1 MNVIGVASGK
11 GGVGKTATSVNLA
24 VSLALRG
31 QKVMLFDADLGLAN
45 AQLALGCTTEFNFS
59 HVLSGE
65 KTLDE
70 IIVTTRQGIR
80 LVPGASGVQKLA
92 SLGASEAAAIVQ
104 VFSSIEEE
112 IDYLIVDSAAG
123 ISNSVLTFMQASQR
137 RLIVLRDE
145 PSSIADAYGTI
156 KVLVKDCNLDEIY
169 VVPNMV
175 ESQAAG
181 YQLYKRL
188 NEVCQKFLG
197 QPVKYLN
204 SITQDEH
211 MLAAARNYQ
220 SVLEYAP
227 GGNASRDFRQLAQ
240 AVIGLGNHGTS
251 AGNLQFFFERMIAR
265 PAS

>member
-1 MNVIGVASGK
+1 
-11 GGVGKTATSVNLA
+11 
-24 VSLALRG
+24 
-31 QKVMLFDADLGLAN
+31 MLFR
-45 AQLALGCTTEFNFS
+45 S
-59 HVLSGE
+59 
-65 KTLDE
+65 
-70 IIVTTRQGIR
+70 
-80 LVPGASGVQKLA
+80 
-92 SLGASEAAAIVQ
+92 
-104 VFSSIEEE
+104 
-112 IDYLIVDSAAG
+112 
-123 ISNSVLTFMQASQR
+123 

-211 MLAAARNYQ
+211 MLDAARNYQ